1 MIMNISEYGK
11 KLIKSFESCKLVA
24 YKATPTEQYYTIGW
38 GHYGSDVKK
47 GQTITQSTADAL
59 FNEDIKKFEKLVQKY
74 PNAYYNQNQY
84 DALVCFCYNIG
95 SINQLTANGTR
106 TQAQISAKIP
116 AYNKQNGKVL
126 NGLVKRRAAEKA
138 LYDKAVSVVV
148 ATPTT
153 TATATTAAPSKKD
166 LIMLG
171 QAHSYNVT
179 GVKIACDGIVGND
192 TRRQK
197 VRVLQAE
204 LNADYKCGLIVD
216 GDYGGKTQR
225 ALGTHYVQLGEKQE
239 MVRCLQVLL
248 YMNGYDPKG
257 TDASFG
263 NNTLSAFQNWQD
275 DNGVSKTTRCTAAMF
290 VKLIK

>member
-1 MIMNISEYGK
+1 
-11 KLIKSFESCKLVA
+11 
-24 YKATPTEQYYTIGW
+24 
-38 GHYGSDVKK
+38 
-47 GQTITQSTADAL
+47 
-59 FNEDIKKFEKLVQKY
+59 
-74 PNAYYNQNQY
+74 
-84 DALVCFCYNIG
+84 
-95 SINQLTANGTR
+95 
-106 TQAQISAKIP
+106 
-116 AYNKQNGKVL
+116 L

-138 LYDKAVSVVV
+138 LYDKTCTVTA
-148 ATPTT
+148 T
-153 TATATTAAPSKKD
+153 TATAAITAAPSKKD
-166 LIMLG
+166 LIKLG

-263 NNTLSAFQNWQD
+263 NNTLSAFQSWQA
-275 DNGVSKTTRCTAAMF
+275 DNGMSKTTRCTAAMF

>member
-1 MIMNISEYGK
+1 MNISEYGK
-11 KLIKSFESCKLVA
+11 NLIKSFESCKLVA
-24 YKATPTEQYYTIGW
+24 YKATPTEPYYTIGW

-59 FNEDIKKFEKLVQKY
+59 FDEDIKKFEKLVQKY
-74 PNAYYNQNQY
+74 PNAYSNQNQF

-138 LYDKAVSVVV
+138 LYDKTVSAAV
-148 ATPTT
+148 AAPTVT
-153 TATATTAAPSKKD
+153 TVSAPSKKD
-166 LIMLG
+166 LIRLG

-179 GVKIACDGIVGND
+179 GVKIDCDGIVGD
-192 TRRQK
+192 ETRKQK

-204 LNADYKCGLIVD
+204 LKADYKCKLDVD
-216 GDYGGKTQR
+216 GDYGGETKK
-225 ALGTHYVQLGEKQE
+225 ALGSHYVQLGEKQE

-263 NNTLSAFQNWQD
+263 NNTLSAFQSWQA
-275 DNGVSKTTRCTAAMF
+275 DNGMSKTTRCTAAMF

>member
-1 MIMNISEYGK
+1 MNISEYGK
-11 KLIKSFESCKLVA
+11 NLIKSFESCELVA
-24 YKATPTEQYYTIGW
+24 YKATPSEPYYTIGW

-59 FNEDIKKFEKLVQKY
+59 FDEDIKKFEKLVQKY
-74 PNAYYNQNQY
+74 PNAYSNQNQF

-138 LYDKAVSVVV
+138 LYDKIVSAAV
-148 ATPTT
+148 AAPTVT
-153 TATATTAAPSKKD
+153 TVSAPSKKD
-166 LIMLG
+166 LIRLG

-179 GVKIACDGIVGND
+179 GVKIDCDGIVGD
-192 TRRQK
+192 ETRKQK

-204 LNADYKCGLIVD
+204 LKADYKCKLDVD
-216 GDYGGKTQR
+216 GDYGGETKK
-225 ALGTHYVQLGEKQE
+225 ALGSHYVQLGEKQE

-263 NNTLSAFQNWQD
+263 NNTLSAFQSWQA
-275 DNGVSKTTRCTAAMF
+275 DNGMSKTTRCTAAMF

>member
-1 MIMNISEYGK
+1 MNVSEYGK
-11 KLIKSFESCKLVA
+11 NLIKSFESCKLVA
-24 YKATPTEQYYTIGW
+24 YKATPTEPYYTIGW

-59 FNEDIKKFEKLVQKY
+59 FNDDIKKFEKLVQKY
-74 PNAYYNQNQY
+74 PNAYSNQNQY

-138 LYDKAVSVVV
+138 LYDKAC
-148 ATPTT
+148 A
-153 TATATTAAPSKKD
+153 ATATTATTTTTTAVPSKKD
-166 LIMLG
+166 LIRLG

-179 GVKIACDGIVGND
+179 GVKIDCDGIVGVE
-192 TRRQK
+192 TRTQK

-204 LNADYKCGLIVD
+204 LKADYKCKLDVD
-216 GDYGGKTQR
+216 GVYGEETKK
-225 ALGTHYVQLGEKQE
+225 ALGSHYVQLGEKQE

-263 NNTLSAFQNWQD
+263 NNTLSAFQSWQA
-275 DNGVSKTTRCTAAMF
+275 DNGMSKTTRCTAAMF

>member
-11 KLIKSFESCKLVA
+11 NLIKSFESCELVA
-24 YKATPTEQYYTIGW
+24 YKATPSEPYYTIGW

-59 FNEDIKKFEKLVQKY
+59 FDEDIKKFEKLVQKY
-74 PNAYYNQNQY
+74 PNAYSNQNQF

-138 LYDKAVSVVV
+138 LYDKIVSAAV
-148 ATPTT
+148 AAPTVT
-153 TATATTAAPSKKD
+153 TVSAPSKKD
-166 LIMLG
+166 LIRLG

-179 GVKIACDGIVGND
+179 GVKIDCDGIVGD
-192 TRRQK
+192 ETRKQK

-204 LNADYKCGLIVD
+204 LKADYKCKLDVD
-216 GDYGGKTQR
+216 GDYGGETKK
-225 ALGTHYVQLGEKQE
+225 ALGSHYVQLGEKQE

-263 NNTLSAFQNWQD
+263 NNTLSAFQSWQA
-275 DNGVSKTTRCTAAMF
+275 DNGMSKTTRCTAAMF

>member
-11 KLIKSFESCKLVA
+11 NLIKSFESCKLVA
-24 YKATPTEQYYTIGW
+24 YKATPTEPYYTIGW

-74 PNAYYNQNQY
+74 PNAYSNQNQY

-106 TQAQISAKIP
+106 TQAQISAKIS

-138 LYDKAVSVVV
+138 LYDKACTTTV
-148 ATPTT
+148 T
-153 TATATTAAPSKKD
+153 TATATTATAVPSKKD
-166 LIMLG
+166 LIRLG

-179 GVKIACDGIVGND
+179 GVKIDCDGIVGD
-192 TRRQK
+192 ETRKQK

-204 LNADYKCGLIVD
+204 LKADYKCKLDVD
-216 GDYGGKTQR
+216 GKYGEETKK

-263 NNTLSAFQNWQD
+263 NNTLSAFQSWQA
-275 DNGVSKTTRCTAAMF
+275 DNGMSKTTRCTAAMF